1 MKLLLASHWE
11 GLKASRALGRRG
23 KEVTTYV
30 FTLEKA
36 TGQTPAEDAEDVE
49 EVSASWMGCLTGTGS
64 QRERGDDWR
73 FVTGLRTSVQP
84 QLSLESQ
91 LLTEEA

>member
-11 GLKASRALGRRG
+11 GLKASHALGWTG
-23 KEVTTYV
+23 KEVTAYV

-36 TGQTPAEDAEDVE
+36 TGQMPAEDAEDVE
-49 EVSASWMGCLTGTGS
+49 EGSVSWIGGLTGTGS

-73 FVTGLRTSVQP
+73 FVKV
-84 QLSLESQ
+84 
-91 LLTEEA
+91 